1 MYTKRKRGQVTSST
15 FPRHRQTPN
24 CLKRV
29 NAHAERRELSTF
41 VLDNFLYIGDIRKQE
56 SKSGYSSYMS
66 YCYFISAHRHLNLI
80 WFNIIRI

>member
-1 MYTKRKRGQVTSST
+1 MCSKRKRGQFTSST

-29 NAHAERRELSTF
+29 NAHAIWRELSTF
-41 VLDNFLYIGDIRKQE
+41 VLDNFLNIGDIRKQE

-66 YCYFISAHRHLNLI
+66 FFSYILFSP
-80 WFNIIRI
+80 